1 MSCMLKR
8 PNILIIN
15 PDQMRADALHH
26 LQNEASVTPN
36 LDKLAWIDGVSFRNA
51 YCQNPVCT
59 PSRCSFTTGLYPH
72 VHGHRTM
79 NHMIHDWE
87 TTIFRELKDAGYYVW
102 LNDRNDLLPAQEE
115 GYYDKHADYVFRKSG
130 GVFFHKLDA
139 GVSNPRGEYGDK
151 DYYSFY
157 RGKITPYTDS
167 YKTYDDESVE
177 AAVSYINGRKA
188 EDGQPFCLFLGL
200 NYPHPPY
207 QVEEPYFSKIDRSK
221 LPPRVPNIPFDENTP
236 SILKTIRKEQ
246 NIHDYSETEWDELR
260 ACYLGM
266 CMKVDEQVGMLCE
279 ALKNANIYDDTA
291 IFFFSDHGDFTG
303 DYGITEK
310 CQNTFQDCLTNV
322 PLLIKPPKG
331 VEMQAG
337 ICGSMVELVDFYA
350 TAMDFAGVVPNHTQ
364 FGRSLK
370 TVLADHHK
378 EVRKFVTCE
387 GGRLAEENHCSEVP
401 TGLPELDYEY
411 RPRMVAQAN
420 PDSHTK
426 ATMLRTKDFKYV
438 NRLYEADE
446 LYDLQKD
453 PKETKNVIHIPE
465 YRDIAVE
472 MRKAMLDW
480 YQETCDVVPFQ
491 EDARF
496 PIKEA
501 WKRIR
506 TSGKLPIEKV
516 AEIDGRIAEGTFS
529 GTDFQSVIAQIR

>member
-1 MSCMLKR
+1 MYPLALLFQDKVIGNDLEFFCLFQRKQRFADRVITGVYHVKDVDGRQCFDFPQDIFCS
-8 PNILIIN
+8 
-15 PDQMRADALHH
+15 RACKDP
-26 LQNEASVTPN
+26 SIDVPGC
-36 LDKLAWIDGVSFRNA
+36 LDKILKPFFISDMFKFINCKKFHSDSVLLQIVDICFGTLANCALKCGIKITKPDFELFLFSSKDLPGSVGAITHLLCQFTYFLFFCRGYISTIM
-51 YCQNPVCT
+51 QNPIV
-59 PSRCSFTTGLYPH
+59 P
-72 VHGHRTM
+72 
-79 NHMIHDWE
+79 
-87 TTIFRELKDAGYYVW
+87 FRELKDTGYYVW
-102 LNDRNDLLPAQEE
+102 LNDRNDLLPAQ
-115 GYYDKHADYVFRKSG
+115 
-130 GVFFHKLDA
+130 
-139 GVSNPRGEYGDK
+139 
-151 DYYSFY
+151 
-157 RGKITPYTDS
+157 
-167 YKTYDDESVE
+167 
-177 AAVSYINGRKA
+177 
-188 EDGQPFCLFLGL
+188 
-200 NYPHPPY
+200 
-207 QVEEPYFSKIDRSK
+207 EEPYFSKIDRSK

-246 NIHDYSETEWDELR
+246 NIHDYSEAEWDELR

-291 IFFFSDHGDFTG
+291 IFFFSDHG
-303 DYGITEK
+303 
-310 CQNTFQDCLTNV
+310 
-322 PLLIKPPKG
+322 
-331 VEMQAG
+331 
-337 ICGSMVELVDFYA
+337 
-350 TAMDFAGVVPNHTQ
+350 DFAGVVPNHTQ

-411 RPRMVAQAN
+411 RPRMVAQAD

-529 GTDFQSVIAQIR
+529 GTDFQSIIAQIR